1 MNNTFDIKRFGQ
13 VVAKDWKNFI
23 RNFGISL
30 IVWCCLP
37 ILIWIFSLVVDVEV
51 YGDARLIFI
60 AIFVYS
66 VLLFAP
72 AKIYGNANLSRDG
85 ISFATLPAT
94 SLEKFLSMVLYCS
107 ILPPIIVGLGSWAI
121 DSMLTLLPFGGFK
134 EFVVLPKQFLGAM
147 FITAICQCLMIS
159 AMFQFGNMI
168 FKKRKVGKTIAW
180 ALLLLFVITMLFQIA
195 HLWGHISAWLSTARG
210 KTALWTINAIVFAIA
225 VVFYLFTY
233 RRIKKQTY

>member
-1 MNNTFDIKRFGQ
+1 
-13 VVAKDWKNFI
+13 
-23 RNFGISL
+23 
-30 IVWCCLP
+30 
-37 ILIWIFSLVVDVEV
+37 
-51 YGDARLIFI
+51 
-60 AIFVYS
+60 
-66 VLLFAP
+66 
-72 AKIYGNANLSRDG
+72 
-85 ISFATLPAT
+85 
-94 SLEKFLSMVLYCS
+94 
-107 ILPPIIVGLGSWAI
+107 
-121 DSMLTLLPFGGFK
+121 
-134 EFVVLPKQFLGAM
+134 M